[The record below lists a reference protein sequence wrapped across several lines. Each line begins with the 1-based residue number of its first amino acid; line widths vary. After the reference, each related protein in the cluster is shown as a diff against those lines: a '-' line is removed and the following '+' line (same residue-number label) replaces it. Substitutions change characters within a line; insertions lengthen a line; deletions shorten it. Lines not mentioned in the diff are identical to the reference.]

1 MSGQFE
7 HQNIPHYSFVVE
19 SGSIYLVTLMSKILH
34 QPNGANCIKCEII
47 LADKI
52 GIGWINCKSVRGL
65 GFYKI
70 VNFPAPP

>member
-34 QPNGANCIKCEII
+34 QPTGANCIKCEII
-47 LADKI
+47 LADNT
-52 GIGWINCKSVRGL
+52 GIGGINWK
-65 GFYKI
+65 
-70 VNFPAPP
+70 